1 MPVVTLADVPG
12 DAAAKRLARGAHR
25 WYFEPGA
32 EALLRTA
39 QPQLDWQHVGAQW
52 TVPYGDFMAIILEF
66 AVAPPVAAW
75 AEAWGKDLLGA
86 DQINTALI
94 EVCKGR
100 MPTDWEECGLGEL
113 GERLRAAASRP
124 LVEPSSLAVFL
135 DAADGGSLPPHRRPL
150 IQQACP

>member
-1 MPVVTLADVPG
+1 MVLRAWRRGSTPHSS
-12 DAAAKRLARGAHR
+12 AAVRLAARR
-25 WYFEPGA
+25 
-32 EALLRTA
+32 RTVDRA
-39 QPQLDWQHVGAQW
+39 V
-52 TVPYGDFMAIILEF
+52 YGDFMAIILEF